1 MPVIPASAG
10 IQVFCEC
17 RYLDT
22 GFRRY
27 DDPYFSWNY
36 AVST

>member
-17 RYLDT
+17 RYLDPAFAGMT
-22 GFRRY
+22 NH
-27 DDPYFSWNY
+27 YFSWNY